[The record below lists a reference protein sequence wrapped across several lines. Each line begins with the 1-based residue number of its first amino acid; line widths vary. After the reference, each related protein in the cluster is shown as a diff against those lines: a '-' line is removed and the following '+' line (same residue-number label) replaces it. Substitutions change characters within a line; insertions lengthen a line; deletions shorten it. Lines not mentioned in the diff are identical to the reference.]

1 MKRGAS
7 NLTSFTIQT
16 ITDSTSPP
24 PSGDSSRSS
33 AAASRDDLTFLFEEI
48 LSYLSVGQM
57 FVRGGTQSPI
67 PLPTVRVGLLGT
79 DFTIENG
86 RYRFTK
92 IFTGENW
99 NPDLQAPLTQ
109 PGADVQTGDY
119 LSAVNGRQVRA
130 ENDVYCY
137 FENTAMHQTMISVGS
152 KSDGSDARDVTVVPV
167 ASEFRLRNLD
177 WIEHNRREVDRRSG
191 AKLAYVYVPDTGFGG
206 FSNFNR
212 YVFAQVGKQS
222 VILERFNHGGQISDY
237 IIDYLKR
244 KPMAIIAPR
253 DGRVILDPPLAI
265 YGTKVMIINHV
276 TCGIPYDE
284 DARSVA
290 HVRRLPKSRRSS
302 PTPAFGN

>member
-1 MKRGAS
+1 
-7 NLTSFTIQT
+7 
-16 ITDSTSPP
+16 
-24 PSGDSSRSS
+24 
-33 AAASRDDLTFLFEEI
+33 
-48 LSYLSVGQM
+48 M